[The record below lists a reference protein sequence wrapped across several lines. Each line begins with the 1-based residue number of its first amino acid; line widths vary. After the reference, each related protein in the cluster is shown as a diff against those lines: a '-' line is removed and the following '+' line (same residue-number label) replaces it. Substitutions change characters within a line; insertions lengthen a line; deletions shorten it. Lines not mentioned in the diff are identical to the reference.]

1 MIHIQLAY
9 GVYAFNSSHSG
20 SVMEKWVSAPA
31 APYPYVI
38 RFSNDTIVYGRYD
51 GVSSPSLSFSSA
63 LLSTEFVHATFSSD
77 GSTRS
82 LFSNGVLVDS
92 GPVSGSLGSISNSDD
107 LYIGKRG
114 GISVRNFNGLIDDIR
129 IYDRALSASE
139 VTALYIADSFTPI
152 QIVDSNVTAVS
163 SHGSHALFQKTDG
176 SLWAMGANDYG
187 QLGDGTTTDRHTPVK
202 VVDRNV
208 TASSAGGDHSRF
220 VQADGSLW
228 AMGRNHAG
236 QLGDGTTTDRLSPL
250 KVLDGNVTSIASG
263 TSNGI
268 VKTESGQLLS
278 MGQNDYG
285 QSLEG
290 SLSNLNSPKTYFSQ
304 TYEYPSAVSSIGSN
318 VVLEGGKIYHM
329 DAENN
334 QLQIFDTNAS
344 SWSTGTSPNFILDG
358 TSAVFLNDK
367 IYAVGG
373 QLRSQI
379 AWYKFDGDFNDSSGN
394 NLILSDNG
402 VTLTSDRNG
411 DAEHALNFDGTD
423 DSFSI
428 NYGTIETPESNFA
441 YAFWAKP
448 LATTNVG
455 TQTTSGMGL
464 YSVGNRTLLSSP
476 NRGDDRGFGFS
487 IGTNTL
493 NVINHGSG
501 NYFSSLAYTA
511 DLSGWNHYLFICQNN
526 KASLYLN
533 GSFIKNG
540 QQLSQTQISHRSY
553 GRDEK
558 GTYFK
563 GQIDSLR
570 IFSKNLSADEISL
583 LWDIENTSGS
593 TTLLKEYNPQT
604 DSWAD
609 KSSHSFFL
617 HDSASVAVNGGLFQ
631 VGGIDENGSHS
642 NRVFHFD
649 GSTEVWSEKASM
661 ITARSNHALLVHDAK
676 IWAVG
681 GTGLDGNATNSVEV
695 YDPDSESWSVVSSL
709 SSAYEGSD
717 GLEAGE

>member
-1 MIHIQLAY
+1 LAY
-9 GVYAFNSSHSG
+9 SDSTIRWIVGKNRDVTSGYHLYLNNNSLRGLVRGVEGASLASIDISSDAQWFQASFTYNKDTGGTLYQNGVQVIDSPKVG
-20 SVMEKWVSAPA
+20 SIIS
-31 APYPYVI
+31 
-38 RFSNDTIVYGRYD
+38 STDTT
-51 GVSSPSLSFSSA
+51 SLSTGR
-63 LLSTEFVHATFSSD
+63 LTY
-77 GSTRS
+77 
-82 LFSNGVLVDS
+82 SNLYKFN
-92 GPVSGSLGSISNSDD
+92 GSIDD
-107 LYIGKRG
+107 
-114 GISVRNFNGLIDDIR
+114 VR

-139 VTALYIADSFTPI
+139 VSALYTLESEPFDQFSPV

-163 SHGSHALFQKTDG
+163 SRGSHAFFQKTDG
-176 SLWAMGANDYG
+176 SLWAMGANEYG

-202 VVDRNV
+202 IVDENV
-208 TASSAGGDHSRF
+208 IALSAGGDHSRF

-250 KVLDGNVTSIASG
+250 KILDGNVTSIASG

-268 VKTESGQLLS
+268 IKTESGHLLS

-285 QSLEG
+285 QSLEE
-290 SLSNLNSPKTYFSQ
+290 SLSNLSSPNTYFSK
-304 TYEYPSAVSSIGSN
+304 TYEYSSTVSSIGSN
-318 VVLEGGKIYHM
+318 VVHEGEKIYHLV
-329 DAENN
+329 AENN
-334 QLQIFDTNAS
+334 QLQIFDTTTS

-358 TSAVFLNDK
+358 TSAVSLNDK

-379 AWYKFDGDFNDSSGN
+379 AWYKFDGDFDDSSGN
-394 NLILSDNG
+394 DLILSDNG

-411 DAEHALNFDGTD
+411 NAEHALNFDGTD
-423 DSFSI
+423 DTFSI

-448 LATTNVG
+448 LATTNEG
-455 TQTTSGMGL
+455 TQTSSGMGL
-464 YSVGNRTLLSSP
+464 YSVGNRTLLSSY
-476 NRGDDRGFGFS
+476 NRGNDRGFGFS
-487 IGTNTL
+487 IGTNSL

-501 NYFSSLAYTA
+501 NYFSSLAYDA

-540 QQLSQTQISHRSY
+540 QQLSQTQVSHRSY

-604 DSWAD
+604 DSWTD

-617 HDSASVAVNGGLFQ
+617 HDSASVALDGGLFQ
-631 VGGIDENGSHS
+631 VGGIDENGSRS
-642 NRVFHFD
+642 NRVFYFD
-649 GSTEVWSEKASM
+649 GSTEV
-661 ITARSNHALLVHDAK
+661 
-676 IWAVG
+676 
-681 GTGLDGNATNSVEV
+681 
-695 YDPDSESWSVVSSL
+695 
-709 SSAYEGSD
+709 
-717 GLEAGE
+717 